1 MLQELVCNKEIS
13 LLHKPPCQETHP
25 NTAHTGPVFKGS
37 NAERQTVFGFL
48 PQVAWLPLITF
59 NSVQRSGRS
68 RHCVCRRSAGRH
80 RRRRANE
87 QADSEFSGAPS
98 KPGTFKQHL
107 PQTGGGKR
115 MSRGLRL
122 TANVLDAESDRT
134 SAACLL
140 TLYKLRNKNSTS
152 NKQARCEP
160 PPLTMSEA
168 LNIWLEPWVTSHP
181 PPTLLRRSSI
191 FRACQFVP
199 VQIEQGLRH
208 LSCSASF
215 GCFHPL

>member
-1 MLQELVCNKEIS
+1 MAATDHLQLRAAFRPFSALRLPEKRW
-13 LLHKPPCQETHP
+13 QAQ
-25 NTAHTGPVFKGS
+25 TAASKRAGGLRVF
-37 NAERQTVFGFL
+37 
-48 PQVAWLPLITF
+48 W
-59 NSVQRSGRS
+59 
-68 RHCVCRRSAGRH
+68 
-80 RRRRANE
+80 
-87 QADSEFSGAPS
+87 
-98 KPGTFKQHL
+98 GTFQAWHFQAA
-107 PQTGGGKR
+107 PASNWGGKR

-168 LNIWLEPWVTSHP
+168 LNIWPEPWVTSHP

-215 GCFHPL
+215 GCFLPL